1 MSGDIKKLPYE
12 VTGKE
17 LFKGLIHSGI
27 CASIVFALFFAPNLY
42 LMNYLLNSGFTTN
55 FIQSRGGIAHS
66 FGILLIAPAFVLW
79 IAPFFIIPN
88 LLVFGTIAFRIM
100 EKYKFR
106 KKKHYIIGGIVG
118 GLLYCIIAFF
128 FFLIDQFFPN
138 PLSHFL
144 TRAMAY
150 ASLVAGGPLM
160 TIIISVSSTYFF
172 WKKVIKPRALQTA
185 H

>member
-1 MSGDIKKLPYE
+1 MIWYSRHLPQEEY
-12 VTGKE
+12 GRYQ
-17 LFKGLIHSGI
+17 LFWIQLYVIYP
-27 CASIVFALFFAPNLY
+27 IVC
-42 LMNYLLNSGFTTN
+42 
-55 FIQSRGGIAHS
+55 
-66 FGILLIAPAFVLW
+66 FGIHTLI
-79 IAPFFIIPN
+79 ITYSRN
-88 LLVFGTIAFRIM
+88 LLANILSRI
-100 EKYKFR
+100 